1 LSARVLVGLLLWGL
15 TATAADPPQRIIST
29 APSLTEILFAL
40 DLGDRV
46 AGVTTYCFYPP
57 EARRKPKI
65 GTYLKPDL
73 ETLLHLQPDLIVA
86 MEQYTD
92 LRQQL
97 APYHLPLLEVSN
109 ETLAAIRDSMLAIGR
124 AAGVEARAR
133 TRVAALDKELDD
145 VRRRVSGLPRR
156 RVMFVVGRT
165 PETVSDLVVVGG
177 GNFLNE
183 LLSIAGGENIFAGA
197 VVAYPKVPAEEMLAR
212 RPEVIIDRG
221 DVADPEQAPAG
232 HDQAVVRLWNRWSQ
246 LPAVTSRRVYPV
258 ASEIYV
264 IPGPRVGEAAR
275 ALGRLIHPEAAW

>member
-1 LSARVLVGLLLWGL
+1 VLRTWLALFLFCWCAR
-15 TATAADPPQRIIST
+15 AADPPQRIIST

-65 GTYLKPDL
+65 GTYIKPDL
-73 ETLLHLQPDLIVA
+73 ETILRLQPDLVVA
-86 MEQYTD
+86 MRHYTD
-92 LRQQL
+92 LKATL
-97 APYHLPLLEVSN
+97 APFRFPVVEVSN
-109 ETLAAIRDSMLAIGR
+109 ETLAGIRDSMLLIGR

-145 VRRRVSGLPRR
+145 VRRRVAGLPRR

-165 PETVSDLVVVGG
+165 PDTVSDLVVVGG
-177 GNFLNE
+177 DNFLNE
-183 LLSIAGGENIFAGA
+183 LLTIAGGENVFAGA
-197 VVAYPKVPAEEMLAR
+197 AVSYPKVPAEEVLAR

-221 DVADPEQAPAG
+221 EVPDPEKVPPG
-232 HDQAVVRLWNRWSQ
+232 HEQAVVRLWNRWSQ
-246 LPAVTSRRVYPV
+246 LPAVSTHRVYAV
-258 ASEIYV
+258 ISDIYV